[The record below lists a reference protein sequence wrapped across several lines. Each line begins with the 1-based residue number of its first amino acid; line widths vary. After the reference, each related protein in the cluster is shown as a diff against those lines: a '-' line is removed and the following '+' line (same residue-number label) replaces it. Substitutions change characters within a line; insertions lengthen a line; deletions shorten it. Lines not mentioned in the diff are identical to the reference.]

1 MAAKGKMI
9 LVGTRFFCVIIFVT
23 AFTTV
28 KASTTVESTTST
40 ANLTTAA
47 ETTTTEAT
55 TTTEPTTTQAPTEPP
70 TTTPPILT
78 FDPSSVAANI
88 DLGRCWCD
96 VTGNACD
103 INCCCDTD
111 CDQADITSFDRCKES
126 PISVDS
132 QYCVQEEVI
141 LTDNSVYTSQK
152 TQDGLFCIY
161 KDNNQARNYYSI
173 PDMINSLDTFNFY
186 RDRYASFTYSPTVSA
201 DTTYAQFY
209 KVGDPVFVVYEDLTS
224 GYLTIPQGE
233 PNCQSNNPVSYL
245 VDQSFKCTRQM
256 RTLDANS
263 CENTPYLNAS
273 SYLTSVRIVKTPY
286 LFTWIINGTE
296 VTTPIPTTTT
306 TTTTTT
312 PAPTTVAVTTSN
324 DTNSTA
330 ETTTTTTTTT
340 TTPTTTTT
348 VPVTTTVVVT
358 TEQRSLYNNS
368 YTMEFEM
375 ERVECV
381 DGNGLVVGCSF
392 NAPSFNTSHCNNAVL
407 GVEYHITHD
416 GSNGIT
422 RAGVRLLLGSIQAS
436 DLPLTQSYG
445 SSFTSVNEVNK
456 TITERSGNPGYIV
469 GKPVRAGV
477 LVQNSTLAL
486 GDRYAIVEDMY
497 NLTIIRGSATGT
509 CLTDSA
515 NREQIN
521 FGINMVS
528 GCLIRFN
535 LFNVSADQYC
545 SAMQDTVIDAMEG
558 VVDTLTRDDP
568 TIQRRVATYG
578 NSNPLVPGDWV
589 QILRNAPTQT
599 TAQDTTVTQEGPKC
613 TISMGMHTE
622 ILYANTGALANPQ
635 PKIIGVSF
643 KYEPKQDIIYTC
655 AGTRC
660 TAGNTDVDQSYE
672 VRHSVTF
679 IDASQPATGYVGEPP
694 VFLAKVPYDFFYP
707 FISSSTRTGLSSYLY
722 LVIFIFLCSN
732 VLS

>member
-1 MAAKGKMI
+1 
-9 LVGTRFFCVIIFVT
+9 
-23 AFTTV
+23 
-28 KASTTVESTTST
+28 
-40 ANLTTAA
+40 
-47 ETTTTEAT
+47 
-55 TTTEPTTTQAPTEPP
+55 
-70 TTTPPILT
+70 
-78 FDPSSVAANI
+78 
-88 DLGRCWCD
+88 
-96 VTGNACD
+96 
-103 INCCCDTD
+103 
-111 CDQADITSFDRCKES
+111 
-126 PISVDS
+126 
-132 QYCVQEEVI
+132 
-141 LTDNSVYTSQK
+141 
-152 TQDGLFCIY
+152 
-161 KDNNQARNYYSI
+161 
-173 PDMINSLDTFNFY
+173 
-186 RDRYASFTYSPTVSA
+186 
-201 DTTYAQFY
+201 
-209 KVGDPVFVVYEDLTS
+209 
-224 GYLTIPQGE
+224 
-233 PNCQSNNPVSYL
+233 
-245 VDQSFKCTRQM
+245 
-256 RTLDANS
+256 
-263 CENTPYLNAS
+263 
-273 SYLTSVRIVKTPY
+273 
-286 LFTWIINGTE
+286 
-296 VTTPIPTTTT
+296 
-306 TTTTTT
+306 
-312 PAPTTVAVTTSN
+312 
-324 DTNSTA
+324 
-330 ETTTTTTTTT
+330 
-340 TTPTTTTT
+340 
-348 VPVTTTVVVT
+348 
-358 TEQRSLYNNS
+358 
-368 YTMEFEM
+368 MEFEM

-381 DGNGLVVGCSF
+381 DGNGLVVDCSF
-392 NAPSFNTSHCNNAVL
+392 NAPSFNASHCNNAVL

-436 DLPLTQSYG
+436 DLPLTQTYG

-589 QILRNAPTQT
+589 QILRNAPTPT

-707 FISSSTRTGLSSYLY
+707 FISSSTRTGPSSYLY
-722 LVIFIFLCSN
+722 LVTCIFIFLCSN

>member
-161 KDNNQARNYYSI
+161 RDNNQARNYYSI

-324 DTNSTA
+324 
-330 ETTTTTTTTT
+330 
-340 TTPTTTTT
+340 
-348 VPVTTTVVVT
+348 
-358 TEQRSLYNNS
+358 EQRSLYNNS

-381 DGNGLVVGCSF
+381 DGNGLVVDCSF
-392 NAPSFNTSHCNNAVL
+392 NAPSFNASHCNNAVL

-436 DLPLTQSYG
+436 DLPLTQTYG

-589 QILRNAPTQT
+589 QILRNAPTPT

>member
-1 MAAKGKMI
+1 
-9 LVGTRFFCVIIFVT
+9 
-23 AFTTV
+23 
-28 KASTTVESTTST
+28 
-40 ANLTTAA
+40 
-47 ETTTTEAT
+47 
-55 TTTEPTTTQAPTEPP
+55 
-70 TTTPPILT
+70 ILT

-324 DTNSTA
+324 
-330 ETTTTTTTTT
+330 
-340 TTPTTTTT
+340 
-348 VPVTTTVVVT
+348 
-358 TEQRSLYNNS
+358 EQRSLYNNS

>member
-324 DTNSTA
+324 
-330 ETTTTTTTTT
+330 
-340 TTPTTTTT
+340 
-348 VPVTTTVVVT
+348 
-358 TEQRSLYNNS
+358 EQRSLYNNS

>member
-1 MAAKGKMI
+1 MTLVDGTCLVYLRIGLLIVNHYLRGEIGLINFRSGAAG
-9 LVGTRFFCVIIFVT
+9 
-23 AFTTV
+23 
-28 KASTTVESTTST
+28 S
-40 ANLTTAA
+40 A

-245 VDQSFKCTRQM
+245 VDQSFKCMRQM
-256 RTLDANS
+256 RTLDADS

-296 VTTPIPTTTT
+296 
-306 TTTTTT
+306 
-312 PAPTTVAVTTSN
+312 
-324 DTNSTA
+324 
-330 ETTTTTTTTT
+330 
-340 TTPTTTTT
+340 
-348 VPVTTTVVVT
+348 
-358 TEQRSLYNNS
+358 RSLYNNS

-381 DGNGLVVGCSF
+381 DGNGLVVDCSF
-392 NAPSFNTSHCNNAVL
+392 NAPSFNASHCNNAVL

-436 DLPLTQSYG
+436 DLPLTQTYG

-477 LVQNSTLAL
+477 LVENSTLAL

-707 FISSSTRTGLSSYLY
+707 FISSSTRTGPSSYLY
-722 LVIFIFLCSN
+722 LVTCIFIFLCSN

>member
-1 MAAKGKMI
+1 M
-9 LVGTRFFCVIIFVT
+9 
-23 AFTTV
+23 
-28 KASTTVESTTST
+28 
-40 ANLTTAA
+40 
-47 ETTTTEAT
+47 
-55 TTTEPTTTQAPTEPP
+55 
-70 TTTPPILT
+70 
-78 FDPSSVAANI
+78 
-88 DLGRCWCD
+88 
-96 VTGNACD
+96 
-103 INCCCDTD
+103 
-111 CDQADITSFDRCKES
+111 
-126 PISVDS
+126 DS

-141 LTDNSVYTSQK
+141 LTENSVYTSQK

-161 KDNNQARNYYSI
+161 TDNNQARNYYSI

-186 RDRYASFTYSPTVSA
+186 RDRYASFTYSSTVSA

-209 KVGDPVFVVYEDLTS
+209 KFGDPVFVVYEDLTT

-245 VDQSFKCTRQM
+245 MDQSFKCTRQM
-256 RTLDANS
+256 RTLDANT

-306 TTTTTT
+306 TTTT
-312 PAPTTVAVTTSN
+312 PTTTVVVTTSN
-324 DTNSTA
+324 DTNATA
-330 ETTTTTTTTT
+330 ETTTPTT

-348 VPVTTTVVVT
+348 VPITTTVVMT

-375 ERVECV
+375 ERVECLDV
-381 DGNGLVVGCSF
+381 NGLVVDCSF
-392 NAPSFNTSHCNNAVL
+392 NTPAFNTSHCNNVVL

-422 RAGVRLLLGSIQAS
+422 RAGVRLLLGSIQES
-436 DLPLTQSYG
+436 DLPLTQTYG

-456 TITERSGNPGYIV
+456 TITDRSGNPGYII

-477 LVQNSTLAL
+477 LVQNSTLAS
-486 GDRYAIVEDMY
+486 GDRYAIIEDMY

-568 TIQRRVATYG
+568 TVLRRVATYG

-589 QILRNAPTQT
+589 QILRSAPTPT
-599 TAQDTTVTQEGPKC
+599 TERDTTVTQEGPKC

-660 TAGNTDVDQSYE
+660 TDGNTDVDQSYE

-679 IDASQPATGYVGEPP
+679 IDASEPATGYVGEPP

-707 FISSSTRTGLSSYLY
+707 FISSSTRTELSSYLY
-722 LVIFIFLCSN
+722 LVIFLFLCRN